1 MEMKSCICASEIP
14 LVVSAIRVNLTV
26 KFWTSGGKVVIKLF
40 WYLPWI
46 GYRQSIHFK
55 WRHWR
60 FLRFTGL
67 SAKSFESHLC
77 ALQNSSIVCLFDLS
91 HFFVSY
97 IPLSFESYPIIGS
110 IWLNGFIFKMYR
122 LCMGPFV
129 PGVIHG
135 ELRAN
140 VLCPQWSVVVSFCQN
155 CMFPYLPHLIRIGE
169 CIKVL

>member
-40 WYLPWI
+40 WYLLWI

-77 ALQNSSIVCLFDLS
+77 ALQNFSIVCLFDLS
-91 HFFVSY
+91 QFFVSY
-97 IPLSFESYPIIGS
+97 FPLSFESYPIIGS

-122 LCMGPFV
+122 LCIGPFV

-140 VLCPQWSVVVSFCQN
+140 VFVLSGAWLLAFAKIVCFHTCRISFGLEN
-155 CMFPYLPHLIRIGE
+155 A
-169 CIKVL
+169 